1 MDKRKILAANWK
13 MNKNI
18 VQAKEYVRAINNE
31 SDCLKNCQV
40 IIFPPFVALESVAC
54 GSLGLFGAGAQN
66 VHHENSGAF
75 TGEISAEMI
84 VSAGAKYVLIGHS
97 ERRKYFGETDEII
110 SEKIVSALN
119 AGLKVVLCVGETLD
133 ERESGNAESVVL
145 GQVQGA
151 LKNVDAQF
159 LQNIIV
165 AYEPVWAIGTG
176 KVISPHEAD
185 IMALTI
191 KNAIKRIFSL
201 PDIDV
206 PVLYGGSLNLSN
218 VTEFLSM
225 PNINGGL
232 IGGASLEAENFLKM
246 IKLSSNL

>member
-13 MNKNI
+13 MNKTI
-18 VQAKEYVRAINNE
+18 AQAKEYVQTINNE

-40 IIFPPFVALESVAC
+40 IIFPPFVSLETVAN
-54 GSLGLFGAGAQN
+54 GSLGNFSVGAQN
-66 VHHENSGAF
+66 VHHENAGAF
-75 TGEISAEMI
+75 TGEISADMV
-84 VSAGAKYVLIGHS
+84 VSAGAKYVLVGHS

-133 ERESGNAESVVL
+133 ERESGNAERVVL

-151 LKNVDAQF
+151 LENVDAQF

-176 KVISPHEAD
+176 RVISPHEAD

-232 IGGASLEAENFLKM
+232 VGGASLEAENFLKM
-246 IKLSSNL
+246 IKLASNL